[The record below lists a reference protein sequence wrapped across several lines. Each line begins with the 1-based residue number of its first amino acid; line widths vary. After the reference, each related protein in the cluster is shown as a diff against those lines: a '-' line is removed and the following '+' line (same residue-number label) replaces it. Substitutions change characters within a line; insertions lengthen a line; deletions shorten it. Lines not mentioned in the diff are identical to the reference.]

1 MGRSGEGGWKRG
13 SVLGS
18 KMGGARLHLRDRV
31 VELLVV
37 PLWSDDRDRD
47 YIDREEI

>member
-1 MGRSGEGGWKRG
+1 MGRSGEGGWKCG

-18 KMGGARLHLRDRV
+18 KMGGVRLYLGDRV
-31 VELLVV
+31 AELLVV
-37 PLWSDDRDRD
+37 LLWSDDRDRD